1 MNEMAD
7 VSVIALEG
15 EKEGSAV
22 VVDEQGLIRKAARG
36 DSRALSELLQQH
48 YSFLFQ
54 YALKL
59 TMNRSYAE
67 DVTQETMLRAIEKIG
82 TFQGKAKFSTWLITI
97 ASRIY
102 VDRIRSKERERRWV
116 QEEQTL
122 RAIRYET
129 QTVMGD
135 WPEALDAIGRM
146 PGDIRMAI
154 LLKYYYGY
162 AQEEIAS
169 MLDLPVGTVKSRL
182 HNGLKQ
188 LRKELGDD
196 GQS

>member
-1 MNEMAD
+1 MNEMGNLC
-7 VSVIALEG
+7 VIARER

-36 DSRALSELLQQH
+36 DSRALSELLQQQ
-48 YSFLFQ
+48 YSFLYQ

-59 TMNRSYAE
+59 TMNKSYAE
-67 DVTQETMLRAIEKIG
+67 DVTQETMLRAIEKISA
-82 TFQGKAKFSTWLITI
+82 FQGKAKFSTWLITI

-102 VDRIRSKERERRWV
+102 VDRIRSKERERKWV

-129 QTVMGD
+129 QTLLGD

-146 PGDIRMAI
+146 PGDIRMAV

-169 MLDLPVGTVKSRL
+169 MLEVPVGTVKSRL

-188 LRKELGDD
+188 LRKELGED

>member
-1 MNEMAD
+1 M
-7 VSVIALEG
+7 
-15 EKEGSAV
+15 
-22 VVDEQGLIRKAARG
+22 VDEHGLIRKAARG
-36 DSRALSELLQQH
+36 DSHALSELLQQH
-48 YSFLFQ
+48 YSFLYQ
-54 YALKL
+54 YVLKL
-59 TMNRSYAE
+59 TMNKSYAE
-67 DVTQETMLRAIEKIG
+67 DVTQETMLRAIEKISG
-82 TFQGKAKFSTWLITI
+82 FQGKAKFSTWLITI

-102 VDRIRSKERERRWV
+102 VDRLRSKERERRWV

-129 QTVMGD
+129 QTMLGD

-146 PGDIRMAI
+146 AGDIRIAV

-188 LRKELGDD
+188 LRKELGDN
-196 GQS
+196 GQ

>member
-7 VSVIALEG
+7 MSVIAIEG
-15 EKEGSAV
+15 EKEGNAV
-22 VVDEQGLIRKAARG
+22 VVDEHGLIRKAARG

-48 YSFLFQ
+48 YSFLYQ

-59 TMNRSYAE
+59 TMNKSYAE
-67 DVTQETMLRAIEKIG
+67 DVTQETMLRAIEKISA
-82 TFQGKAKFSTWLITI
+82 FQGKAKFSTWLITI

-146 PGDIRMAI
+146 PGDIRMAV

>member
-1 MNEMAD
+1 MNEMD
-7 VSVIALEG
+7 NLCVIAIAR
-15 EKEGSAV
+15 EKERSAV
-22 VVDEQGLIRKAARG
+22 VVDEQSLIRKAARG
-36 DSRALSELLQQH
+36 DSRALSELLQQQ
-48 YSFLFQ
+48 YSFLYQ

-59 TMNRSYAE
+59 TMNKSYAE
-67 DVTQETMLRAIEKIG
+67 DVTQETMLRAIEKISA
-82 TFQGKAKFSTWLITI
+82 FQGKAKFSTWLITI

-102 VDRIRSKERERRWV
+102 IDRIRSKERERKWV

-129 QTVMGD
+129 QTLLGD
-135 WPEALDAIGRM
+135 WPEALEAIGRM
-146 PGDIRMAI
+146 PGDIRMAV

-162 AQEEIAS
+162 AQVEIAS
-169 MLDLPVGTVKSRL
+169 MLELPVGTVKSRL

-188 LRKELGDD
+188 LRKELGED

>member
-1 MNEMAD
+1 MNEMD
-7 VSVIALEG
+7 NLCVIAIAR
-15 EKEGSAV
+15 EKERSAV

-36 DSRALSELLQQH
+36 DSRALSELLQQQ
-48 YSFLFQ
+48 YSFLYQ

-59 TMNRSYAE
+59 TMNKSYAE
-67 DVTQETMLRAIEKIG
+67 DVTQETMLRAIEKISA
-82 TFQGKAKFSTWLITI
+82 FQGKAKFSTWLITI

-102 VDRIRSKERERRWV
+102 IDRIRSKERERKWV

-129 QTVMGD
+129 QTLLGD
-135 WPEALDAIGRM
+135 WPEALDAIGCM
-146 PGDIRMAI
+146 PGDIRMAV

-162 AQEEIAS
+162 AQVEIAS
-169 MLDLPVGTVKSRL
+169 MLELPVGTVKSRL

-188 LRKELGDD
+188 LRKELGED

>member
-1 MNEMAD
+1 MAD

-48 YSFLFQ
+48 YSFLYQ

-82 TFQGKAKFSTWLITI
+82 AFQGKAKFSTWLITI

-146 PGDIRMAI
+146 PGDIRMAV

-162 AQEEIAS
+162 AQEEISS